1 MPTPDPTPDP
11 TPNPGPGAFT
21 QITWTNLA
29 AAPIPRAEALRAV
42 LGGKLY
48 VFGGFQ
54 DPLGPVVRSD
64 VFDPA
69 TNTWTQIADLPRR
82 LTHAGVAA
90 DESTG
95 SVYFAG
101 GYVGKAGQTGY
112 GQTFGTTEVWRYD
125 VAANTYAAM
134 PALPAARAGGGLVL
148 IGTVLHYFSGD
159 DSTRTNVTTH
169 YVLNLASA
177 APQLTWST
185 AAPMPVGRSHMGYV
199 NFNGHIIAI
208 GGQTG
213 NDAALTTYATVYD
226 YDPATDAWTQ
236 KASMPKAISHIS
248 SATFVMG
255 DRILVAGGETAHT
268 KTIGDVYAFDP
279 AANTW
284 ATLTSLPSPRFSGVA
299 AAIADKIFFTGGSS
313 TTTTWLGTPVPVL

>member
-1 MPTPDPTPDP
+1 
-11 TPNPGPGAFT
+11 
-21 QITWTNLA
+21 
-29 AAPIPRAEALRAV
+29 
-42 LGGKLY
+42 LY

-125 VAANTYAAM
+125 VATNTYSAM

-148 IGTVLHYFSGD
+148 IGPVLHYFSGD
-159 DSTRTNVTTH
+159 NSSRVNVTDH
-169 YVLNLASA
+169 SVLNLAGASPA
-177 APQLTWST
+177 AMWST
-185 AAPMPVGRSHMGYV
+185 AAPLPAGRSHMGYV
-199 NFNGHIIAI
+199 NFNGKILAI
-208 GGQTG
+208 G
-213 NDAALTTYATVYD
+213 
-226 YDPATDAWTQ
+226 
-236 KASMPKAISHIS
+236 
-248 SATFVMG
+248 
-255 DRILVAGGETAHT
+255 
-268 KTIGDVYAFDP
+268 
-279 AANTW
+279 
-284 ATLTSLPSPRFSGVA
+284 
-299 AAIADKIFFTGGSS
+299 
-313 TTTTWLGTPVPVL
+313 